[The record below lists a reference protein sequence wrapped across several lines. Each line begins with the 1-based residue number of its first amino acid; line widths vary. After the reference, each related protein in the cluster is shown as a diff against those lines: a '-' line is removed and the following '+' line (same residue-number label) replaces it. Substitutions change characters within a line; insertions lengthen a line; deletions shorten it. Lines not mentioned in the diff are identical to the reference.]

1 LKAKEFFQA
10 HLLDL
15 LLVGAIVLSSG
26 GVILYQT
33 LKKKESALTAKVYRE
48 KTLLE
53 EVDLSSLIE
62 EVDKTYEGSKTPFTV
77 GFKKGAV
84 AILESGCP
92 SQYCVHQGWIS
103 ESGRTLICAYNSV
116 LVSLS
121 GNAQDDLRV

>member
-1 LKAKEFFQA
+1 MKAKEFFHH
-10 HLLDL
+10 HLFDL

-26 GVILYQT
+26 GVALYEV
-33 LKKKESALTAKVYRE
+33 LKKKESALSAKVYCE

-53 EVDLSSLIE
+53 EVDLSALTE
-62 EVDKTYEGSKTPFTV
+62 EVDKTYEGSKTAFKV

-92 SQYCVHQGWIS
+92 SQYCVHQGWVS
-103 ESGRTLICAYNSV
+103 ESGRSIICAYNSV

-121 GNAQDDLRV
+121 GTAQDDLRV